1 VLVAEA
7 TTLGTLACH
16 PSEAE
21 EDKDEDKE
29 EGESAQQELAAA
41 LRDNAALKKELQ
53 GTQEKLC
60 NELKDTQAANQ
71 ILIKQLG
78 ELKDTQAVIDE
89 KSSIAAAEAVKL
101 KEANRDLSKQLD
113 EFKDEIKNGLQK
125 AGGGGGDLSDRQER
139 AVEGVAATSDCD
151 IRKVSP
157 ISVLVAAEAI
167 TLGTPAPHPPQAEE
181 DKDEDKEEKEDSNSE
196 VPKGTQEKLKDTQA
210 VISEEVVKLNETLV
224 EVNKILQEQLVQLKD
239 TQAVISASGWPIT
252 TSAATVEK
260 VVYVEVEK
268 VVYIEVPEGG
278 CHERQEEDQLQNY
291 VDDLRKALAEAL
303 RDKEVLATE
312 LENEKTKAS
321 VSGSVDEKKP
331 TPKEQ
336 EKALTPAT
344 TEADAPCTLPLD
356 MDFAD
361 FNSIGDHE
369 AFQKEVTKDIATAA
383 NIDAKQN
390 LEEHAQSPNS
400 LLKPGNSKTKEGSS
414 APAPAVE
421 MNVRLLEYAA
431 AKSARLEILYRTKVE
446 EFEQLKNKYNALLEG
461 PVSTV
466 IKNES
471 LLGYKPRYEQ
481 VEALVPLLQQSQ
493 RTSIQLTAAPVVT
506 TSYVPPP
513 PQPSRSNGIHSHK
526 SPQRKILQ
534 RS

>member
-1 VLVAEA
+1 M
-7 TTLGTLACH
+7 
-16 PSEAE
+16 
-21 EDKDEDKE
+21 
-29 EGESAQQELAAA
+29 Q
-41 LRDNAALKKELQ
+41 LQ
-53 GTQEKLC
+53 KL
-60 NELKDTQAANQ
+60 
-71 ILIKQLG
+71 
-78 ELKDTQAVIDE
+78 
-89 KSSIAAAEAVKL
+89 SSSMK
-101 KEANRDLSKQLD
+101 NDLSKQLD
-113 EFKDEIKNGLQK
+113 ELKDEIKNGLQK
-125 AGGGGGDLSDRQER
+125 AGGGGGDLRDRQER

-157 ISVLVAAEAI
+157 ISVLVAEAI
-167 TLGTPAPHPPQAEE
+167 TLGTPACHPPQAEE
-181 DKDEDKEEKEDSNSE
+181 DKDEDKEEKEDSE
-196 VPKGTQEKLKDTQA
+196 VPKGTQEKLKDTQT

-239 TQAVISASGWPIT
+239 TQAVISASGLPIT
-252 TSAATVEK
+252 TSAATVEM

-278 CHERQEEDQLQNY
+278 CHERQEEDQLQIY

-312 LENEKTKAS
+312 LEIEKTKAS
-321 VSGSVDEKKP
+321 VSGSVDEKNP

-344 TEADAPCTLPLD
+344 TEADAPFTLPLD

-361 FNSIGDHE
+361 FNSVGDHE

-390 LEEHAQSPNS
+390 LEEHVQSPNS
-400 LLKPGNSKTKEGSS
+400 LLKQGNSKTKEGSS

-446 EFEQLKNKYNALLEG
+446 EFEQLKYKYNALLEG

-466 IKNES
+466 KKTRAYSDIS
-471 LLGYKPRYEQ
+471 RGTSRSRPLFRYCSSRSG
-481 VEALVPLLQQSQ
+481 LHFSLQQL
-493 RTSIQLTAAPVVT
+493 QL
-506 TSYVPPP
+506 
-513 PQPSRSNGIHSHK
+513 
-526 SPQRKILQ
+526 
-534 RS
+534 